1 MKRAVGCSTLRGKN
15 LPGITPWLK
24 SLGGVSLLVGWA
36 AFAVGNPADAAQR
49 PLVVAVASNFALSA
63 KRLESEF
70 SADRGVA
77 VEWIVGSTGL
87 LYSQI
92 VSGLPVD
99 LLLAADL
106 ARPRLLVE
114 QGMASEASLSVYAL
128 GRLALW
134 VPGAE
139 ETLEPVD
146 YLKAASMLAIAN
158 PRLAPYGWA
167 AEAYPSRLEGGPGAP
182 KRILG
187 PNVATAFAQVASGAA
202 PAGLVALSQLLESN
216 VPASEYAVVPDDAH
230 PAIEQALVLT
240 QRGAAQAAARQFRDF
255 LLSSDVAQRLEAWGY
270 GAPAGSIGILSP
282 SATNPAQSTRVW

>member
-1 MKRAVGCSTLRGKN
+1 MQ
-15 LPGITPWLK
+15 WLG
-24 SLGGVSLLVGWA
+24 SVSLLVGWVAVA
-36 AFAVGNPADAAQR
+36 AANPAATVHR

-63 KRLESEF
+63 KRLGTEF

-92 VSGLPVD
+92 VRGLPVD
-99 LLLAADL
+99 LLLAADV
-106 ARPRLLVE
+106 ARPRRLVE
-114 QGMASEASLSVYAL
+114 QGIASESSLSVYAL

-139 ETLEPVD
+139 ETLEPVA
-146 YLKAASMLAIAN
+146 YLKSVSMLALAN
-158 PRLAPYGWA
+158 PRLAPYGLA
-167 AEAYPSRLEGGPGAP
+167 AEAYLSRLEGGRDGP
-182 KRILG
+182 KRVLG
-187 PNVATAFAQVASGAA
+187 QNVATVFAQVAAGAA

-216 VPASEYAVVPDDAH
+216 VPASQYAVVSDDSH

-240 QRGAAQAAARQFRDF
+240 QQGAAQASARQFRDF

-270 GAPAGSIGILSP
+270 VAPDGSIGVLGP
-282 SATNPAQSTRVW
+282 TETNPAQFARAW

>member
-24 SLGGVSLLVGWA
+24 WLGGVSLLVGWA

-99 LLLAADL
+99 LLLAADV

-158 PRLAPYGWA
+158 PRLAPYGLA
-167 AEAYPSRLEGGPGAP
+167 AEAYLSHLEGGRGAP
-182 KRILG
+182 KRVLG
-187 PNVATAFAQVASGAA
+187 QNVATAFAQVASGAA